1 MNKNRVVNIVRVG
14 MPSSNWR
21 NWMNDSFRTISGINQ
36 MQISSEVDL
45 VLAQEAFQYTLASK
59 ADAPLQSFLE
69 QVGQKGVTGALLK
82 LGESIDAATGGSA
95 ATFNPWFK
103 YVKAWRN
110 MEPVQLPLNF
120 EFKMGQ
126 FGLWDAKQE
135 VVLPILSLL
144 LPVLPR
150 RLDAIE
156 MEGPFQ
162 SATTLLALIL
172 KGTVFNLAGEGD
184 ISDAISRS
192 VLGEVDKSTYRVS
205 VGKQLL
211 LDRAYCVSA
220 NVSLST
226 NVDQFG
232 LPISG
237 TIQLAYEGVMPPAID
252 NSVARSLR
260 FFNAD

>member
-1 MNKNRVVNIVRVG
+1 MNRNRVVEIVQVG
-14 MPSSNWR
+14 VPNLSWR
-21 NWMNDSFRTISGINQ
+21 NWMGESFKTIAGVKNL
-36 MQISSEVDL
+36 MISSEVSL
-45 VLAQEAFQYTLASK
+45 TMAQEAFQYSLASK

-69 QVGQKGVTGALLK
+69 QVGSKGVTGAVLK
-82 LGESIDAATGGSA
+82 LGESIEAMSEGSA

-110 MEPVQLPLNF
+110 MEPVSLPLSF
-120 EFKMGQ
+120 EFKLGQ
-126 FGLWDAKQE
+126 FGLWNAKQE

-144 LPVLPR
+144 LPLLPKR
-150 RLDAIE
+150 VDAIS

-172 KGTVFNLAGEGD
+172 KGTVFNIAGEGD
-184 ISDAISRS
+184 VADVISRE
-192 VLGEVDKSTYRVS
+192 VLKEVNKSTYRIS

-211 LDRAYCVSA
+211 LDRAYCMSA
-220 NVSLST
+220 NVNLST
-226 NVDQFG
+226 NVDQYG

-237 TIQLAYEGVMPPAID
+237 SIQLAYEGAIPPAIS
-252 NSVARSLR
+252 NSVARSIR